1 MQLQQ
6 LCGGPWEQIRP
17 FLCISNCQDG
27 YDECP
32 LMGGDG
38 GASGTALVSITQ
50 KYGYNLLSFI
60 FLYLYFP
67 ALERH

>member
-1 MQLQQ
+1 
-6 LCGGPWEQIRP
+6 
-17 FLCISNCQDG
+17 
-27 YDECP
+27 
-32 LMGGDG
+32 MGGDG
-38 GASGTALVSITQ
+38 GASGTALVSITH

>member
-1 MQLQQ
+1 
-6 LCGGPWEQIRP
+6 
-17 FLCISNCQDG
+17 
-27 YDECP
+27 
-32 LMGGDG
+32 MGGDG